1 MVWNWI
7 NSDDLLEPN
16 ALQLIAG
23 AYQNTPSA
31 TIYSGEL
38 TVFGKGE
45 PSLHPKCFQNLSELV
60 CVWEK
65 WSTPQPSVF
74 LSSSACREVKGLNT
88 ALRYAMDYELYL
100 RLAQLPGF
108 NANNLCLPVA
118 RFRLHSLSK
127 TSSQAVAFKIE
138 ILQVFD
144 EFARQHPSLL
154 PKGWRKSR
162 GRCDYHSAL
171 DSVVE
176 STDGKPSL
184 YSFLRISAP
193 FTSFIWDYRFF
204 WSFLIS
210 YLIPLKNYKLLGM
223 VNKVCKG

>member
-1 MVWNWI
+1 
-7 NSDDLLEPN
+7 
-16 ALQLIAG
+16 
-23 AYQNTPSA
+23 
-31 TIYSGEL
+31 
-38 TVFGKGE
+38 
-45 PSLHPKCFQNLSELV
+45 
-60 CVWEK
+60 
-65 WSTPQPSVF
+65 
-74 LSSSACREVKGLNT
+74 
-88 ALRYAMDYELYL
+88 MDYELYL